1 MFQIKVKLLISIL
14 MLFSILFDYHI
25 RATGADQENFFAYYT
40 KIDSGEPW
48 EKYSKTAKH
57 ADLVVQLKSGR
68 VVFHRSSSYLPYWE
82 TENGKWYFDEIIPR
96 SGDGPEKRPDKN
108 NIYSFVRLIE
118 SNQDSIVVH
127 WRYFP
132 DFKLGSH
139 NKPIGGN
146 VQFDGVV
153 HEYFTFYPNGKV
165 RRIIREGTR
174 EYDDWIDPKNRS
186 VQNISLSSEGIKEQK
201 LS

>member
-1 MFQIKVKLLISIL
+1 M
-14 MLFSILFDYHI
+14 
-25 RATGADQENFFAYYT
+25 
-40 KIDSGEPW
+40 
-48 EKYSKTAKH
+48 
-57 ADLVVQLKSGR
+57 QLKSGK

-165 RRIIREGTR
+165 RRIIREGTPK
-174 EYDDWIDPKNRS
+174 YDDWIDPKNRS
-186 VQNISLSSEGIKEQK
+186 VQNIRLSSEGIQEQNFIKASLSKLPTKKIVGNPLLKENTISIPAMVWHFDEGLITREDDK
-201 LS
+201 RGSDI